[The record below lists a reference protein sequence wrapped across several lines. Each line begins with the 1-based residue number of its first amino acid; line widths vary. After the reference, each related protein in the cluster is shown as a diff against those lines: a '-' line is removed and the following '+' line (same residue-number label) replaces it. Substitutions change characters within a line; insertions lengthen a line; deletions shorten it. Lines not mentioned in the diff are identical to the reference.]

1 MSAADDEFFT
11 EEQTPNVHLR
21 LRVRQWLVRQRT
33 DYQELVVAETSELGR
48 LLALDGKV
56 MLTEA
61 DEAFYH
67 EMLVHP
73 ALVALEA
80 PKTAV
85 VIGGG
90 DGGTVREVLRHPSV
104 RRVFWV
110 EIDEAVINACKQWL
124 TSVHANA
131 HDDPRVQSVIAPGEQ
146 WLANFTAAFD
156 AIVVDGTD
164 PVGPALPLF
173 EQPFFR
179 TCRQALKPQGI
190 LALQCGTPF
199 YFRNEVQMV
208 WRNLRQVFP
217 QAQLYLGFVPTYPSG
232 LWAYAMASEHLPM
245 LDLTELQR
253 RQAERDLNACRYY
266 SPEVHLASFV
276 LPPFVQEIIRDE

>member
-1 MSAADDEFFT
+1 VSDEGEFFT
-11 EEQTPNVHLR
+11 EEQTDGVHLR
-21 LRVRQWLVRQRT
+21 LRVRRWLVRQKT
-33 DYQELVVAETSELGR
+33 AYQELVIAETTELGK

-61 DEAFYH
+61 DETFYH

-73 ALVALEA
+73 ALISLAEPETVA
-80 PKTAV
+80 

-110 EIDEAVINACKQWL
+110 EIDEVVLKACRQWL
-124 TSVHANA
+124 PSVHQGVF
-131 HDDPRVQSVIAPGEQ
+131 DDPRVEVTIAPGEQ
-146 WLANFTAAFD
+146 WLSQFHAAFD
-156 AIVVDGTD
+156 AIIVDGTD

-173 EQPFFR
+173 EPPFFR

-199 YFRNEVQMV
+199 YFRDEVRMV
-208 WRNLRQVFP
+208 WRNLREVFE
-217 QAQLYLGFVPTYPSG
+217 AVRLYLGFVPTYPSG
-232 LWAYAMASEHLPM
+232 LWAYAMASHHLPT
-245 LDLTELQR
+245 LDEATLR
-253 RQAERDLNACRYY
+253 CRYHERKLATCRYY
-266 SPEVHLASFV
+266 TPEIHLASFA
-276 LPPFVQEIIRDE
+276 LPPFVQGLLT